1 MIQRR
6 RHLAQ
11 PHPNHPMDSSIP
23 QGLPSEVV
31 DELAQL
37 NSEFGEGYLTER
49 GYIKKRATILLKV
62 PPKKEELRTH
72 RREYSTSSIA
82 RNSIADSRNSPSVA
96 ESLPP
101 EGGTEL
107 QMPLDPRVIY
117 DIPTNDN
124 FDTLAAMLRHRGTTY
139 QKELALMIVDSKGK
153 ESVTMTWEKLYLKAE
168 KVAQQIRDKSGLYK
182 NDRVCLIYQ
191 NVEVVEYTIAL
202 FGCFLASVVAVPITL
217 DMKVQE
223 MIHIMNVTQSHLCL
237 TSDSVSRF
245 LEKKVNDQTK
255 LKWPKGLVFWKTNE
269 FGSYHEQKK
278 QGPPILQVPDLAYI
292 EFVKSPDGELN
303 GIAISHKTIMQQ
315 LNSMTAILASNPN
328 LDGKPF
334 KRSDISF
341 TRHRNVMLTI
351 LDARKSVGLIMGTL
365 LNVFTGNFMIWTP
378 SSLLDVAGLYA
389 HIITKFGVTVLLNDY
404 LSLKQVV
411 YNYQSFPQ
419 YTRKFSKREVNFS
432 TLKWVLI
439 YTSIVDGEFHEI
451 LTHRWLKPLGC
462 KDVENVVSPLLTL
475 SEFGGMVVSMRDWIG
490 QEEKL
495 NTNIMPSMTD
505 DDTVPRGDSQLS
517 EVLIDK
523 KSLTTNTVKI
533 ISDRPPPVTDS
544 YSKSQD
550 FLRIGS
556 FGYPLPDATLAV
568 VNPDTCYL
576 SGVMEVGEIWIDSV
590 SLPGGYWDAPQGT
603 RDIFHARCRDHEGFL
618 DLEFLRTGLL
628 GFTYNGKVYVLGF
641 FEDRLRQ
648 RVTWLDKKE
657 AKAPANESVVH
668 YRYHYSDHIAYT
680 LARAIPQK
688 RVSDSSA
695 FDVLINNEHLPVV
708 VIESPSAIPNTSGA
722 VDIPELD
729 LIASK
734 SCVVLE
740 RYHNVRPFCVLI
752 LAPDSLPRTIK
763 SGIPGIANMLV
774 KRYFLEGVLRSV
786 YVKYNVRRSITE
798 IPRSKYY
805 LDSIWAEAV
814 SQLRYD
820 SLSDAEDQYSGL
832 DYRDTSIDDRTNKPL
847 SDFDSILEILKWRVR
862 NQSDELAFSGITKPS
877 KTYSWKKFDIKIAGV
892 VSMILEKA
900 RKSKFK
906 KSEYIGLMYTISEEF
921 VAALYACWL
930 LGLIPIPLNPIDP
943 NRVSEDIPG
952 FLNVLKDFN
961 VTNIF
966 VNSEVENLLKNKPIS
981 HLLKDNGIYLRCKV
995 RNTSKCSS
1003 KTTLSSFQAPIDHF
1017 AGKSFDPHR
1026 ECLVLLNWS
1035 DDNVRTGV
1043 SVNHAQI
1050 CTICK
1055 IMKETCQLESK
1066 NPVIAC
1072 VRHTNGVGFIQSA
1085 LIGVYLGSATY
1096 IIPPMDF
1103 ATNPSLFFSALA
1115 RYKVKDIYVTP
1126 QMLEYAMKKIKT
1138 KDFSLD
1144 SVNNLMVGW
1153 EGRPNVAL
1161 IRQVATRF
1169 GATKLSSSS
1178 ISHVY
1183 SHYYNPFITLRS
1195 YLSFDPISLHLDPDA
1210 LRLGLVSIVSA
1221 SSMTNAI
1228 SVQDSGIVPVCTQI
1242 AIVNP
1247 ETLRLCKVGEYGEIW
1262 ICSEGNYQGVVQNIK
1277 GSGDLFRKNQFE
1289 AQIANGD
1296 SSLTYVRTGDLGFLH
1311 GVSRTDKSGTIDFQ
1325 PLFVLGPIA
1334 NTFESMGLMH
1344 FAIDVET
1351 TIENSHPEVHNGGC
1365 CVFKV
1370 DGFVIAVIDSTRA
1383 KYLSSL
1389 VPVIFNKVLSD
1400 NFLVLDI
1407 VVFLKQDTFPYSRLG
1422 VKQRGKILKKWTE
1435 KNLDIHAQYGLNYGE
1450 KSLIET
1456 VQSLESVA
1464 ASDTSSLNTKD

>member
-1 MIQRR
+1 
-6 RHLAQ
+6 
-11 PHPNHPMDSSIP
+11 MDSSIP
-23 QGLPSEVV
+23 PGLPSGVV
-31 DELAQL
+31 EELNEL
-37 NSEFGEGYLTER
+37 NEEFGEGYLTEK
-49 GYIKKRATILLKV
+49 GYIKKRAGILNKV
-62 PPKKEELRTH
+62 PHLVLERNSALDTRIH
-72 RREYSTSSIA
+72 RRDYSTSSIT
-82 RNSIADSRNSPSVA
+82 RTSIADIKTSHSGD

-101 EGGTEL
+101 LQSAEL

-117 DIPTNDN
+117 DIPNTEN
-124 FDTLAAMLRHRGTTY
+124 FDTLTAMLRHRGTTY

-153 ESVTMTWEKLYLKAE
+153 ESVTITWEKLYLKAE
-168 KVAQQIRDKSGLYK
+168 RVAQQIRDKSGLYK

-217 DMKVQE
+217 DMKIQE
-223 MIHIMNVTQSHLCL
+223 MIYIMNITQSHLCL
-237 TSDSVSRF
+237 TSETVMKY
-245 LEKKVNDQTK
+245 LERKVNDQSK
-255 LKWPKGLVFWKTNE
+255 LKWPKGLLFWKTND
-269 FGSYHEQKK
+269 FGSYHQQKK
-278 QGPPILQVPDLAYI
+278 EEPPALQVPDLAYI
-292 EFVKSPDGELN
+292 DFVKSPDGELN
-303 GIAISHKTIMQQ
+303 GVAISHKTIMQQ
-315 LNSMTAILASNPN
+315 LNSMTAILSSNPN
-328 LDGKPF
+328 MDGKPF

-341 TRHRNVMLTI
+341 TRHRNVMLNI

-365 LNVFTGNFMIWTP
+365 LNVFTGNLMIWTP

-451 LTHRWLKPLGC
+451 LTNRWLKPLGC

-475 SEFGGMVVSMRDWIG
+475 SEFGGMVISMRDWIG
-490 QEEKL
+490 QEHKL
-495 NTNIMPSMTD
+495 NTNIMPSLTD
-505 DDTVPRGDSQLS
+505 DGDPAPRNDSQLS

-523 KSLTTNTVKI
+523 KSLTTNTVKV
-533 ISDRPPPVTDS
+533 ISDRPPTVADS
-544 YSKSQD
+544 YSKSQE

-556 FGYPLPDATLAV
+556 FGYPIPDATLAV

-590 SLPGGYWDAPQGT
+590 SLPGGYWGT
-603 RDIFHARCRDHEGFL
+603 PKGTQEIFHARCRDHEGVL
-618 DLEFLRTGLL
+618 DLEFLKTGLL

-641 FEDRLRQ
+641 YEDRIRQ
-648 RVTWLDKKE
+648 RVTWLDRKE
-657 AKAPANESVVH
+657 ANGGADNSIH
-668 YRYHYSDHIAYT
+668 YRYHFSDHIAYT

-708 VIESPSAIPNTSGA
+708 VIESPSAIPNENGA

-734 SCVVLE
+734 SCAVLE

-752 LAPDSLPRTIK
+752 LPPDSLPRTIK

-774 KRYFLEGVLRSV
+774 KRYFLEGALKSV
-786 YVKYNVRRSITE
+786 YVKYNLRRSITE

-805 LDSIWAEAV
+805 LDSIWSAAI
-814 SQLRYD
+814 SKLRYD

-832 DYRDTSIDDRTNKPL
+832 DYRDTSIDDRTNRPL
-847 SDFDSILEILKWRVR
+847 SDFDSILDILKWRVE
-862 NQSDELAFSGITKPS
+862 NQPDELAFSGVSKPS
-877 KTYSWKKFDIKIAGV
+877 KVFSWKKFDIKVAGV
-892 VSMILEKA
+892 VSMILDKA
-900 RKSKFK
+900 RKGKFK
-906 KSEYIGLMYTISEEF
+906 TGECIGLMFTLSDDF

-930 LGLIPIPLNPIDP
+930 LGFIAIPLNPLDP
-943 NRVSEDIPG
+943 NRVSEDIPS
-952 FLNVLKDFN
+952 FLNVLKDYKIK
-961 VTNIF
+961 TIF

-981 HLLKDNGIYLRCKV
+981 HLLRDQPLYLGVKI
-995 RNTSKCSS
+995 RNTSRCNS
-1003 KTTLSSFQAPIDHF
+1003 KSTISTFQTSIDNF
-1017 AGKSFDPHR
+1017 AGKKFDNSS
-1026 ECLVLLNWS
+1026 ECMIMLNWS

-1043 SVNHAQI
+1043 SISHSTI
-1050 CTICK
+1050 TSICK

-1072 VRHTNGVGFIQSA
+1072 VRHTNGVGFVQSA
-1085 LIGVYLGSATY
+1085 LIGVYLGSPTH
-1096 IIPPMDF
+1096 IIPPLDF
-1103 ATNPSLFFSALA
+1103 ATHPSSFFMTLA

-1126 QMLEYAMKKIKT
+1126 QMLEYAMRKT
-1138 KDFSLD
+1138 KTSDFSLD
-1144 SVNNLMVGW
+1144 RVSNLMVGW
-1153 EGRPNVAL
+1153 EGRPNVDL
-1161 IRQVATRF
+1161 IKRVATRF

-1183 SHYYNPFITLRS
+1183 SHNYSPLIALRS
-1195 YLSFDPISLHLDPDA
+1195 YLSFDPIDLYLDPDS
-1210 LRLGLVSIVSA
+1210 LRLGLISLVSPSTVP
-1221 SSMTNAI
+1221 NAI
-1228 SVQDSGIVPVCTQI
+1228 HVQDSGIVPVCTQI

-1247 ETLRLCKVGEYGEIW
+1247 ETRKLCKVGEYGEIW
-1262 ICSEGNYQGVVQNIK
+1262 VCSEGNYDRVVQ
-1277 GSGDLFRKNQFE
+1277 QFGTDVTTFHKHQFG
-1289 AQIANGD
+1289 AKILNGD
-1296 SSLTYVRTGDLGFLH
+1296 DSLTYVRTGDLGFLH
-1311 GVSRTDKSGTIDFQ
+1311 SVSRTDKSGTIDFQ
-1325 PLFVLGPIA
+1325 PLFVLGSIS

-1344 FAIDVET
+1344 FAVDVET
-1351 TIENSHPEVHNGGC
+1351 TVENSHAEIKSGGS
-1365 CVFKV
+1365 CVFKA
-1370 DGFVIAVIDSTRA
+1370 DGFVIAVIDTTRA

-1400 NFLVLDI
+1400 HFLVLDI
-1407 VVFLKQDTFPYSRLG
+1407 VAFVKQGTFPYSRLG
-1422 VKQRGKILKKWTE
+1422 IKQRGKILKRWTQ
-1435 KNLDIHAQYGLNYGE
+1435 KKLDIHAQYGLNYGE

-1456 VQSLESVA
+1456 AQNLESAV
-1464 ASDTSSLNTKD
+1464 SDTSSANTK